1 MTRLA
6 ILRYPDERLHTVAQP
21 VTEVNDDIRRLAAD
35 MAQTMYAGGGIGLA
49 ATQVDVHL
57 RVIVVDV
64 EKKRDGLLTLINPE
78 IIKAGGRAD
87 FEEGCLSVPGNF
99 EKVKRAGWIRVR
111 ALDLNGKPFELSADG
126 WLAVCIQHEM
136 DHLQGM
142 VFVEYLTPVQQMRV
156 QHALAAPRAQ
166 RNDRR
171 DDGRSNGRTGGHIRK
186 AR

>member
-64 EKKRDGLLTLINPE
+64 EKKRDGLLTLINPQ
-78 IIKAGGRAD
+78 IIKAGGRSD
-87 FEEGCLSVPGNF
+87 FEEGCLSVPGIH

-126 WLAVCIQHEM
+126 WLAVCIQHEI
-136 DHLQGM
+136 DHLQGL
-142 VFVEYLTPVQQMRV
+142 VFVEYLSLAQQVRIN
-156 QHALAAPRAQ
+156 QTLAAPRTRHFSQDKKNGLAGQ
-166 RNDRR
+166 RNAKSHR
-171 DDGRSNGRTGGHIRK
+171 
-186 AR
+186 